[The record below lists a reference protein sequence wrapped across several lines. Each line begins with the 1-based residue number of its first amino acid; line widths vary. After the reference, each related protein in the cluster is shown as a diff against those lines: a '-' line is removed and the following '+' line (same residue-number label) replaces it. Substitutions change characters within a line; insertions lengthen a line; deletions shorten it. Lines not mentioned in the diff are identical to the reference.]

1 MTKDEFR
8 MTNEAPMTETTPT
21 SRQARRPGV
30 FGAEGLR
37 QHLTLSSPN
46 YPAGLGA
53 FAGQNVITLGKVGLS
68 DLSHAKA
75 QRRKDSQR
83 LSGLCAFAPLRETSK
98 AFEHTRPTSRGFVI
112 PSSFA
117 IRHSSF
123 QRGSA
128 LIAVFWMIFALGMV
142 LFAATKALHG
152 DTEYTRMMRGR
163 IYAKRY
169 AETGLELARH
179 PAMQQDDP
187 LLHFSS
193 DIGGG
198 FDVTLK
204 TEEAR
209 LNINFLLQSGDKILL
224 RRLFTRWGF
233 KPEFTTAL
241 CDALKDWVDADSNAS
256 LNGAEKREYQKAGLE
271 GMPFNQPF
279 KEVEDMLHVRGMD
292 IVNAER
298 PDWREWFTV
307 YGDGRI
313 DINDTSAEIIS
324 LLGDVPMERVQP
336 ILTMRNGRDGQHRTR
351 DDMRLGS
358 VPQVAQMLGVF
369 NRQTVAQLTQWIQFT
384 GPIRRIE
391 SVGYLGPLKRKLILI
406 TQGGQAV
413 WRGEIPIHG
422 QNS

>member
-1 MTKDEFR
+1 
-8 MTNEAPMTETTPT
+8 
-21 SRQARRPGV
+21 V
-30 FGAEGLR
+30 FGAEDLR

-46 YPAGLGA
+46 YPAGLRA
-53 FAGQNVITLGKVGLS
+53 SAGLTAVE
-68 DLSHAKA
+68 HAPQPGSSAKQSSPA
-75 QRRKDSQR
+75 NDAAS
-83 LSGLCAFAPLRETSK
+83 A
-98 AFEHTRPTSRGFVI
+98 EHTRPTTRHSDFVIPSSFGFTHSSFPRGFVI

-209 LNINFLLQSGDKILL
+209 LNINFLLQSGDKVLL

-256 LNGAEKREYQKAGLE
+256 LNGAEKREYQKAGFD

-292 IVNAER
+292 LVNAER

-351 DDMRLGS
+351 DDVRLGS

-369 NRQTVAQLTQWIQFT
+369 NRQTVAQLTQWIQFS